1 MLRVV
6 LAEDNLLVREG
17 LRALL
22 ADQPDVDVVAV
33 CADLDELLA
42 AVERTSPDLVL
53 TDIRMPPTHTDE
65 GIQAA
70 RVLRRDHPEVGV
82 LVLSQF
88 GEASYALALL
98 DQGSRSRGYLLKD
111 RVTDPERLWA
121 AMRTVAVGGSY
132 VDDAVVDALV
142 AARAGGAAS
151 ALDRL
156 SPREAEILAEVAR
169 GRSNSAI
176 AAGLGIS
183 LRAVEK
189 HVSSI
194 FTKLDLLEDSE
205 THRRVKAALLALRDS
220 SR

>member
-1 MLRVV
+1 M
-6 LAEDNLLVREG
+6 
-17 LRALL
+17 
-22 ADQPDVDVVAV
+22 
-33 CADLDELLA
+33 
-42 AVERTSPDLVL
+42 
-53 TDIRMPPTHTDE
+53 
-65 GIQAA
+65 
-70 RVLRRDHPEVGV
+70 
-82 LVLSQF
+82 
-88 GEASYALALL
+88 
-98 DQGSRSRGYLLKD
+98 
-111 RVTDPERLWA
+111 
-121 AMRTVAVGGSY
+121 
-132 VDDAVVDALV
+132 DDAVVDALV